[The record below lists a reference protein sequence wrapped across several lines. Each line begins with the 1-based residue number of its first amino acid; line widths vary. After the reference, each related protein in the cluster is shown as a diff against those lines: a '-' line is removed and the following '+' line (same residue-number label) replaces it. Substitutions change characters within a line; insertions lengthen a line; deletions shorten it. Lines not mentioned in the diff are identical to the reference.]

1 MAVTPRIGIMTARL
15 TAVMLSR
22 LLGRLLIRAGIS
34 VITGLAAIEHAGFKA
49 EFDKA
54 ANNYLCNWLGST
66 LAKSQKLVAKI
77 CAVS

>member
-22 LLGRLLIRAGIS
+22 LLGRTGIS